1 MLSRWPRRSP
11 RPLEVIGCD
20 PRAELRCESLRAA
33 SGPVARSRLRTARS
47 LRAARAH
54 ARHGH
59 HPRRRPRRLVA
70 VADDRSPRPSQ
81 PGAVRRVVADL
92 HLVADLWPGLAHAR
106 IPGSAL
112 GSHEPSL
119 TAERQAELDHE
130 ARLERL
136 ERNELMPGEHVD
148 AVRPEILDL
157 MGSVVCGA
165 EDLAEQVSLAV
176 CAPVLP
182 PPSTALADP
191 RPYLARAA
199 GYLPLAAGGGHG
211 SRGLLIWAAGAARQM
226 AAEVGAALG
235 LGGDGQ
241 LLRVPCPWCRGGW
254 FGARTLRVR
263 VLPGDLIGIVC
274 ESGLCTPP
282 AGDVGTWW
290 QGRPVWPFAMWP
302 WLARRMHAAEQ
313 RRGAAGV
320 VIADA

>member
-1 MLSRWPRRSP
+1 MTAL
-11 RPLEVIGCD
+11 LG
-20 PRAELRCESLRAA
+20 RA
-33 SGPVARSRLRTARS
+33 
-47 LRAARAH
+47 
-54 ARHGH
+54 
-59 HPRRRPRRLVA
+59 
-70 VADDRSPRPSQ
+70 
-81 PGAVRRVVADL
+81 VADL